1 MVNPQ
6 RWSENPVTLAV
17 LIVGGLTFAL
27 IVGVLVL
34 LGIGTAVPD
43 WFSALI
49 GSGMGS
55 LATLLVSRQNVPPE
69 PPMILMPERG
79 EG

>member
-1 MVNPQ
+1 MNPQ

-17 LIVGGLTFAL
+17 IIVGGLTFSL
-27 IVGVLVL
+27 ILGVLIL
-34 LGIGTAVPD
+34 IGMERDVPD
-43 WFSALI
+43 WFSALM

-69 PPMILMPERG
+69 PPTSLMPKG
-79 EG
+79 DL